1 MSLEIL
7 PDAYINFTLNN
18 NINPCIYGWS
28 SCTDCGVKNVS
39 FKRLCTEVVREMFV
53 IKETKDTESWTYV
66 TDDIFEDKIAGTFY
80 EN

>member
-1 MSLEIL
+1 
-7 PDAYINFTLNN
+7 
-18 NINPCIYGWS
+18 
-28 SCTDCGVKNVS
+28 
-39 FKRLCTEVVREMFV
+39 MFV